1 MTKILEFSLGSA
13 DRARLKLRI
22 SGRERPDFTDGDD
35 RNWLQAVVEVRSGRM
50 AGAIACSLRTEDIGD
65 FRSGLARMT
74 DAGDAF
80 GEFKTMED
88 RLAIKVE
95 RSASGRL
102 TVTGHISER
111 PDGDRLSFR
120 FATATD
126 GIPMML
132 QDLDEILDEYP
143 ITES

>member
-1 MTKILEFSLGSA
+1 MTKILEFSLGDG

-22 SGRERPDFTDGDD
+22 SGRERPDFTGGDD
-35 RNWLQAVVEVRSGRM
+35 RNWLQATVEVRSGRM

-74 DAGDAF
+74 DADDVS

-95 RSASGRL
+95 RGGSGSL
-102 TVTGHISER
+102 TVTGHISEQ
-111 PDGDRLSFR
+111 PDGDGLSFR
-120 FATATD
+120 FTTAAD
-126 GIPMML
+126 GIPNML
-132 QDLDEILDEYP
+132 KDLDEILDEYP
-143 ITES
+143 IAES